1 MDGFQFGRDD
11 HRCSLIGV
19 EAHFDG
25 ICDVPGSW
33 FLLGIESTVVYIS
46 RESPAGLASLAGLQV

>member
-11 HRCSLIGV
+11 HGCSLVGV

-25 ICDVPGSW
+25 ICEVLGSW
-33 FLLGIESTVVYIS
+33 FLLDIESTVVYIS
-46 RESPAGLASLAGLQV
+46 RESPAGLASLASLQ